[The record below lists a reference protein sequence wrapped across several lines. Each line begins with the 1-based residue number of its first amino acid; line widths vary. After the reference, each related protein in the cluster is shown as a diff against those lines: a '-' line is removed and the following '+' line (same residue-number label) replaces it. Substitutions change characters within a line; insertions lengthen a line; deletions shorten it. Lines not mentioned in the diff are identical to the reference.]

1 MGFRLEPR
9 LEVPRWVN
17 LAVPAGSLVLALL
30 AGGALF
36 ALLGVDPLEAYREMF
51 RGALGSGYGVSE
63 VVVKAIPLT
72 LTGLAGAL
80 CYKMLLWNIG
90 MEGQLHL
97 GALATVAAVRFCF
110 VDDPLVMFLLM
121 TLGAALAGGLWA
133 ALAGFLKGR
142 FHVNEIITTL
152 MLNYIGI
159 LLVDYFIYGPWKDP
173 TSLGF
178 PMTAAFPDAARLFHF
193 GDTRIHLGLLVALA
207 VAVAFR
213 VLLRWTQ
220 WGFEI
225 RVIGENPKAAAYGG
239 IPLLRNVVLVMF
251 LSGAVAGLAGMG
263 EVAGLQGR
271 LARGFSTGYG
281 YTGIIVAWL
290 ARLNPLA
297 IPLVAFFLGILLVG
311 GDTLQIVMG
320 LPLAST
326 QVLQGLILFF
336 LLAGE
341 TFCRYWLRPVRRRE
355 EA

>member
-17 LAVPAGSLVLALL
+17 LAVPAGALVLALI
-30 AGGALF
+30 AGGVLF
-36 ALLGVDPLEAYREMF
+36 ALLGVNPLQAYGEMF
-51 RGALGSGYGVSE
+51 KGALGSAYGASE

-80 CYKMLLWNIG
+80 CYRMLLWNIG

-97 GALATVAAVRFCF
+97 GALA
-110 VDDPLVMFLLM
+110 
-121 TLGAALAGGLWA
+121 
-133 ALAGFLKGR
+133 GFLKAR

-159 LLVDYFIYGPWKDP
+159 LLVDYFIYGAWKDP

-178 PMTAAFPDAARLFHF
+178 PMTAAFPDAARLFHL
-193 GDTRIHLGLLVALA
+193 GDTRIHLGLLLALGVAA
-207 VAVAFR
+207 VFR
-213 VLLRWTQ
+213 VVLRWTR
-220 WGFEI
+220 WGYEI

-251 LSGAVAGLAGMG
+251 VSGAVAGLAGMG

-297 IPLVAFFLGILLVG
+297 VPLVAFFLGILLVG

-341 TFCRYWLRPVRRRE
+341 TFCRYRVRPVRRRGE
-355 EA
+355 E